1 MDPAELRLKNFIKPE
16 QFPYANKT
24 GWVYDSG
31 NYEAAMR
38 LSHGAGRLRGPA
50 ARAGGEARHAAS

>member
-31 NYEAAMR
+31 DYEAAMNVTVFPYW
-38 LSHGAGRLRGPA
+38 LATFFTMYL
-50 ARAGGEARHAAS
+50 